1 MSTTDEAVSFGL
13 STADIA
19 WPVVL
24 TLCVAIMVMPF
35 MFLVLAML
43 RPDAEEAGDGPP
55 G

>member
-35 MFLVLAML
+35 VFLVFAML
-43 RPDAEEAGDGPP
+43 RPDAAEAGDGPP